1 MGQKE
6 DQSDWNS
13 VNKGKSGGRWEQDLE
28 GLADPDE
35 KFVGFLIAVG
45 SL

>member
-1 MGQKE
+1 MEGDESKRQM
-6 DQSDWNS
+6 
-13 VNKGKSGGRWEQDLE
+13 EQDLE

-35 KFVGFLIAVG
+35 KFVGFLIAIG